1 MAEYTYVGMTPSSPL
16 ISKDL
21 PPSSDRSEVFKG
33 GLGLSGKP
41 HLVEENVVTCLHLDN
56 NKFDFLKLIFLLH
69 WHVRHQSW
77 EGWRKNSEYPL
88 IWISWCPRTAS
99 ALTGTSP
106 HQPDVFWLTRTVITS
121 VHTQFPQ
128 QIDKTTKLGDRYLG
142 HTSPLVFVWSWILDQ
157 LIRIL
162 TNRCPTLVTKQ
173 RLSNEWFI

>member
-1 MAEYTYVGMTPSSPL
+1 MAEYTYVGVTPSSPL

-77 EGWRKNSEYPL
+77 GDEEKTPNIRWFGS
-88 IWISWCPRTAS
+88 
-99 ALTGTSP
+99 
-106 HQPDVFWLTRTVITS
+106 PDVLGQPQLWQELHLTNQMLFWLTRTVITS

-157 LIRIL
+157 LIRIH
-162 TNRCPTLVTKQ
+162 CPTLVTRQ